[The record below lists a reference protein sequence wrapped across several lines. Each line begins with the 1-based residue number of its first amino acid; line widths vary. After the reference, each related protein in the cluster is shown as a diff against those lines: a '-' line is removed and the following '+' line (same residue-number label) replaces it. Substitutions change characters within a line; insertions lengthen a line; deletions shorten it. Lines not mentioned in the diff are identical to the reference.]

1 MPTEPKPVIR
11 YEDAA
16 ELRAGLS
23 GWCCKRCGRYW
34 GADEHMARWCCAT
47 ELPCKECGGR
57 NPNKGYTCCGACRR
71 RRDDERWAK
80 LERVDWDGE
89 SPLCEYD
96 GDRCYFDADAV
107 LEMIEDRIAEGGTLE
122 DIRLVVCEPS
132 TPRHFEMADFLG
144 DDLPEDFDAGK
155 DFAEIDEVVNDWIR
169 ARTPFSWHPGKKA
182 VSVDSLPRPD
192 EHQEAPPDAR

>member
-1 MPTEPKPVIR
+1 VVLCHGIALQGVRRAQPEQGLHL
-11 YEDAA
+11 
-16 ELRAGLS
+16 LRGVPPA
-23 GWCCKRCGRYW
+23 
-34 GADEHMARWCCAT
+34 
-47 ELPCKECGGR
+47 P
-57 NPNKGYTCCGACRR
+57 RR
-71 RRDDERWAK
+71 RA
-80 LERVDWDGE
+80 VGE
-89 SPLCEYD
+89 
-96 GDRCYFDADAV
+96 GDRYYFDADAV
-107 LEMIEDRIAEGGTLE
+107 LEMIEDHIAEGGTLE